1 MKKNIFNNNIKK
13 IILHCGRL
21 KKNEKALILFD
32 RKTKNIALD
41 FNKIAKKLHLK
52 LNYLK

>member
-32 RKTKNIALD
+32 RKQ
-41 FNKIAKKLHLK
+41 KI
-52 LNYLK
+52 